1 MSNMTVLRPSSAGD
15 LATILRDSAA
25 SGYTIN
31 VLGNNSKRMMAGPI
45 LPSDVNI
52 STAAL
57 DEVLD
62 YERNDLTISVG
73 AGLSFAKLQELL
85 RRNSQMIALDPPFA
99 EEATVGGVLAANGS
113 GPMRRGYGTARD
125 LVIGMTFA
133 TLDGKLIKTGGMVV
147 KNVAGLDMGKL
158 LIGSFGT
165 LAVITSTN
173 FRVHSLPEATETFT
187 FSARK
192 LEEIL
197 ERRKEILQSPL
208 RPMAIDLLSESV
220 ATDVKPGGWLLVI
233 RAGGTRAVLQRYA
246 RELQQSTVLKN
257 AEEAAFWKRISE
269 FTPDFLK
276 HNPSGVVLRIGVSLD
291 DVGVLLKMLSSPC
304 ISRSASG
311 VTYVYLSS
319 WQAAAPVWNAAKER
333 NWSAVVEFAPD
344 EIRSANE
351 LWLPPRS
358 LSEANSFAMMERVKQ
373 MFDPNKLLNRSRLY
387 GRI

>member
-1 MSNMTVLRPSSAGD
+1 MSNMTVLRPSSASD
-15 LATILRDSAA
+15 LAMILRDSAA
-25 SGYTIN
+25 SSYKIN
-31 VLGNNSKRMMAGPI
+31 VLGNDSKRLMAGPI
-45 LPSDVNI
+45 LLSDVNI

-57 DEVLD
+57 NDVLD

-85 RRNSQMIALDPPFA
+85 RRNSQMIALDPPFI
-99 EEATVGGVLAANGS
+99 EEATVGGVLAANCS

-147 KNVAGLDMGKL
+147 KNVAGLDMAKL

-165 LAVITSTN
+165 LAVITSVN
-173 FRVHSLPEATETFT
+173 FRVHSLPEATETFI
-187 FSARK
+187 FSTPK
-192 LEEIL
+192 LEAALEKRNEIL
-197 ERRKEILQSPL
+197 RSPL
-208 RPMAIDLLSESV
+208 RPMAIDLISKSV
-220 ATDVKPGGWLLVI
+220 AANVESGEWLLAI
-233 RAGGTRAVLQRYA
+233 RAGGTRAVLHRYG
-246 RELQQSTVLKN
+246 RELQQSTVLKS
-257 AEEAAFWKRISE
+257 AEEAAFWKQISE
-269 FTPDFLK
+269 FTPAFLN
-276 HNPSGVVLRIGVSLD
+276 HNLSGVVLRIGTSLD
-291 DVGVLLKMLSSPC
+291 DVGVLLKTLSSPC

-319 WQAAAPVWNAAKER
+319 WQTAATIWKAAKER

-358 LSEANSFAMMERVKQ
+358 LSETNSFTMMERVKQ
-373 MFDPNKLLNRSRLY
+373 MFDPSKLLNRSRLY